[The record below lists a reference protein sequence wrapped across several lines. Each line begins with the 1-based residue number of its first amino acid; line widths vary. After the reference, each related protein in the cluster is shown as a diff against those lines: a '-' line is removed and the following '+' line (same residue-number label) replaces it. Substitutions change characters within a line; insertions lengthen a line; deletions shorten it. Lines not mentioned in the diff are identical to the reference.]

1 MANEIKNQD
10 WKMADQVADFLCI
23 DRDVCRRA
31 FYREPEERVREVVR
45 WVLSKQGLPG
55 HDPEQMIERW
65 AREYEAGAYSYCNRR
80 SGSVGPSY
88 PPTSRRYRKPQ
99 IVYSTRR
106 YGLSSSCGSRASSLP
121 VLVKPIRHR
130 P

>member
-10 WKMADQVADFLCI
+10 WKMADQAADFLCI

-80 SGSVGPSY
+80 SGSVEHIEE
-88 PPTSRRYRKPQ
+88 
-99 IVYSTRR
+99 IVI
-106 YGLSSSCGSRASSLP
+106 RAILG
-121 VLVKPIRHR
+121 RDAAA
-130 P
+130 